1 VKNEEVIFATEEYDN
16 NICKGFAQASQAF
29 RCLWP
34 VTDVI
39 AVKNTVNSS
48 SVVSC
53 EDELISSRKTEFSV
67 EFYLV
72 RAVYNFDS
80 RLFTD

>member
-1 VKNEEVIFATEEYDN
+1 VKNEEVMFATEEYDK
-16 NICKGFAQASQAF
+16 NICNCFARASQAF

-34 VTDVI
+34 ATDVI
-39 AVKNTVNSS
+39 AGKNTP
-48 SVVSC
+48 VVSC
-53 EDELISSRKTEFSV
+53 QDELILLRKTEFSV

-72 RAVYNFDS
+72 RAVHNFDS